1 MLWLTSGNPLITVLV
16 FRRARALGLGGKFVC
31 HRSGHGAAYILL
43 IRRNIGVEAPAVGSR
58 TCLAKLAGVLLVSA
72 REGGNLRPDAEAW
85 LEYPKGVLGEKETP
99 PQNATQALPS
109 IVAWEGCDR
118 RRYLIGDNRASKPS
132 LRLWMSSA
140 GREPTLPTGAPDMV
154 VAAPAESSGD
164 VRPRLL
170 TPPTRAMELY
180 PMRIGRPCA
189 GSKAVD
195 L

>member
-1 MLWLTSGNPLITVLV
+1 MS
-16 FRRARALGLGGKFVC
+16 
-31 HRSGHGAAYILL
+31 Y
-43 IRRNIGVEAPAVGSR
+43 
-58 TCLAKLAGVLLVSA
+58 
-72 REGGNLRPDAEAW
+72 LRPDAEAW

-154 VAAPAESSGD
+154 VCCPGREFRRRPAKTADSPNASNGTLSHED
-164 VRPRLL
+164 
-170 TPPTRAMELY
+170 RASL
-180 PMRIGRPCA
+180 RWIKGR
-189 GSKAVD
+189 GFVKRRR
-195 L
+195 

>member
-1 MLWLTSGNPLITVLV
+1 MS
-16 FRRARALGLGGKFVC
+16 
-31 HRSGHGAAYILL
+31 Y
-43 IRRNIGVEAPAVGSR
+43 
-58 TCLAKLAGVLLVSA
+58 
-72 REGGNLRPDAEAW
+72 LRPDAEAW